1 MASSASK
8 HDPLK
13 DHQEESSLEL
23 EQVEQELGT
32 EETASPEESAI
43 NIDTE
48 SALEANGD
56 EIAVDDELEQ
66 DMTDF
71 DKAADAILE
80 DRKHKNRE
88 STSEKSKRAA
98 TERVEKGQKAEPV
111 ATKILDPLRLRGKKY
126 RKAVELVDR
135 TRVYSLEEA
144 VELVKKT
151 SYASFDSAV
160 EFHAKVKTEGVRG
173 TVSLPHGTGKS
184 KKVAI
189 ADDDTLEAIASGKFE
204 FDVLI
209 ATPAQMPKLAKFAK
223 VLGPKGL
230 MPSPKAGTV
239 TEDVERVKNEIGG
252 GRIEYR
258 LDKTGVL
265 HASIGRTSFTNE
277 QLVENFRALEAVIIN
292 SKIQSISIASTMGPG
307 VKVKLTV

>member
-1 MASSASK
+1 MADDAVK

-13 DHQEESSLEL
+13 DHQEENQ
-23 EQVEQELGT
+23 QVD
-32 EETASPEESAI
+32 EEMEMVTDSAEVTAAEESAI

-48 SALEANGD
+48 TAMEASGDNIVLDAETEKELDEFDAAATEAL
-56 EIAVDDELEQ
+56 
-66 DMTDF
+66 
-71 DKAADAILE
+71 

-88 STSEKSKRAA
+88 STSEKSKRAT
-98 TERVEKGQKAEPV
+98 TERVEKGQKAEPI
-111 ATKILDPLRLRGKKY
+111 ATKQLDPLRLRGKKY
-126 RKAVELVDR
+126 RASVAEVDKARLYTV
-135 TRVYSLEEA
+135 EEA
-144 VELVKKT
+144 MELVKKT
-151 SYASFDSAV
+151 SYAAFDSAV

-173 TVSLPHGTGKS
+173 TVTLPHGTGKS
-184 KKVAI
+184 KKVAV
-189 ADDDTLEAIASGKFE
+189 ADDATLEAIAAGKFE

-239 TEDVERVKNEIGG
+239 TDDVERVRNEIGG

-265 HASIGRTSFTNE
+265 HAAIGRTSFTVE
-277 QLVENFRALEAVIIN
+277 QLTENYHALEAVLSN
-292 SKIQSISIASTMGPG
+292 AKIQSISLASTMGPG
-307 VKVKLTV
+307 VKVKLTA